1 VALLGHNGA
10 GKSTLL
16 RVATGLLPFES
27 GQVAVAGH
35 PLPVRHR
42 EAKRLVGYL
51 PDVPPLYE
59 ALTPVEYLEYVA
71 ALWRIPA
78 PVARERAAAYLEQ
91 YQLWNA
97 RHTWIQN
104 LSKGMRQKVGLISVF
119 LREPPLLLLDEPFSG
134 LDAEACALTIR
145 LLRNLG
151 RDRALL
157 VATHDVALV
166 EQVVGRAVVLREGR
180 VVADFA
186 VRPGSLVRDL
196 EQAVHR
202 PAEAGL

>member
-1 VALLGHNGA
+1 MRQVCTNIQVPVIIDSANLTLDAAAAFAGTARPRGGCSFGDDCDPVASARAQGVRRAGGPERRLPDRPTGGEGGLLGHNGA

-78 PVARERAAAYLEQ
+78 PVARERAAA
-91 YQLWNA
+91 
-97 RHTWIQN
+97 
-104 LSKGMRQKVGLISVF
+104 
-119 LREPPLLLLDEPFSG
+119 
-134 LDAEACALTIR
+134 
-145 LLRNLG
+145 
-151 RDRALL
+151 
-157 VATHDVALV
+157 
-166 EQVVGRAVVLREGR
+166 
-180 VVADFA
+180 
-186 VRPGSLVRDL
+186 
-196 EQAVHR
+196 
-202 PAEAGL
+202 